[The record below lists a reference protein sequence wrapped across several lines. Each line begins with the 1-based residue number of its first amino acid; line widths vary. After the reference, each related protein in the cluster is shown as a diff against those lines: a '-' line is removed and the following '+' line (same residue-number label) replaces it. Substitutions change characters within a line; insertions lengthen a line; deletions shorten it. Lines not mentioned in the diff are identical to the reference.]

1 MNMVRAAVLPGQSE
15 QSGRNG
21 HAQAR
26 PESRKRLSE
35 RHCPSGHNYDRYV
48 RYVGPFAF
56 AMRRAKQKPRL
67 CTGRR
72 FSAWVNRHRRR
83 PPPAVCR
90 PPAARRPPSAGCR
103 LPAPG
108 AMAARPSHPR
118 LLTRL
123 PLWHLPA
130 EMPGAV
136 GREKIHEKSQ
146 GKVVGGGGVRS
157 SYIRRTRKRQ
167 GVGLTTEGRRGNAR
181 AGTSPGGRQD
191 PRAGARGGSSPGP
204 AGRPRGRKGT
214 ARCRDA
220 AGGRR
225 TGSRQ
230 MERDPAGPWL
240 TTEGTAVRD
249 RLENDKAR
257 AGSREGVHAKRPDR
271 RLTGAVPG
279 GNRAGRGSGRAGTG
293 PGANRAGRGPGR
305 AGTGPG
311 GTGGKSRVGGRV
323 GGRGRVTVPAPA
335 CHAPPFNRKDKGR
348 KHQFHRPWKVFA
360 GGNGEQCEPRRMTP
374 RPRQPGL
381 TPPK

>member
-1 MNMVRAAVLPGQSE
+1 
-15 QSGRNG
+15 
-21 HAQAR
+21 
-26 PESRKRLSE
+26 
-35 RHCPSGHNYDRYV
+35 
-48 RYVGPFAF
+48 
-56 AMRRAKQKPRL
+56 
-67 CTGRR
+67 
-72 FSAWVNRHRRR
+72 
-83 PPPAVCR
+83 
-90 PPAARRPPSAGCR
+90 
-103 LPAPG
+103 
-108 AMAARPSHPR
+108 
-118 LLTRL
+118 
-123 PLWHLPA
+123 
-130 EMPGAV
+130 MPGGV
-136 GREKIHEKSQ
+136 GRGKIHEKSQ

-181 AGTSPGGRQD
+181 AVTSPGGRQD

-220 AGGRR
+220 AGGRW

-240 TTEGTAVRD
+240 ATEGTAVRD
-249 RLENDKAR
+249 RLGNDKAR
-257 AGSREGVHAKRPDR
+257 TGSREGVHGKRPDR

-279 GNRAGRGSGRAGTG
+279 AD
-293 PGANRAGRGPGR
+293 PAGRGPGR
-305 AGTGPG
+305 ARTGPG
-311 GTGGKSRVGGRV
+311 GTGRKSWVGGRV
-323 GGRGRVTVPAPA
+323 GGRGRVTAPAPA

-348 KHQFHRPWKVFA
+348 KHQFHRPWKVLA